1 MLQHSRPSGEFLA
14 GMRAIFPLVVAV
26 LPIGLV
32 FGAVA
37 ATKGLS
43 PLETTLM
50 SALVFAGGS
59 QFVAMDIWTH
69 PAAGSASALQPCW
82 SISATC

>member
-1 MLQHSRPSGEFLA
+1 MLQHSRPSGEFLD

-37 ATKGLS
+37 ATKGF
-43 PLETTLM
+43 PR
-50 SALVFAGGS
+50 
-59 QFVAMDIWTH
+59 WKRR
-69 PAAGSASALQPCW
+69 
-82 SISATC
+82 